1 MRQGHLQSELQIGA
15 MDAGPW
21 LVLVN
26 PPMELALAFQ
36 IAAEV
41 QLATTAVIFL

>member
-1 MRQGHLQSELQIGA
+1 MRQGVLQSELQIGA

-21 LVLVN
+21 LILVN

-41 QLATTAVIFL
+41 QLATAAVTFS